1 MSVDATKPKDNE
13 LVSALPEFI
22 RDTRALANANEDA
35 IGGDY
40 SRAVGAENSD
50 KTFVIGDLNQIFT
63 VNSGAAVNLTL
74 PVVTGTEAGLWLRV
88 HKLGAGNVTLTPGG
102 TDAIA
107 DGGNGVAI
115 TNSEAG
121 EVNAAF
127 IELECIGAG
136 QWMISGMLGTWG

>member
-1 MSVDATKPKDNE
+1 MAVDETKPTDVE
-13 LVSALPEFI
+13 LVSALPGYI
-22 RDTRALANANEDA
+22 REARALANANEDA

-40 SRAVGAENSD
+40 SRTVGAQNSD
-50 KTFVIGDLNQIFT
+50 ETLALAGLNQIYT

-74 PVVTGTEAGLWLRV
+74 PVVTGDNNGTWLRV

-107 DGGNGVAI
+107 AGGAGVAI
-115 TNSEAG
+115 ANTEAG
-121 EVNAAF
+121 EVKAAF

-136 QWMISGMLGTWG
+136 QWVISGILGTWS